1 MAEEGIWETFS
12 FIESLAIVS
21 RSQGMNVE
29 MLVKMP
35 ANKHIF
41 CKFAK
46 LNDDFLKTNIVVE
59 HTWQLPST
67 SEIQKHNIVIF

>member
-21 RSQGMNVE
+21 RSQGVNVE

-35 ANKHIF
+35 DHKHIF

-59 HTWQLPST
+59 HTWQFPST
-67 SEIQKHNIVIF
+67 SEIQKHNIIIF